1 MSSYALSSEQCQRFD
16 EDGFLTIPGLLSGE
30 EIDPLVERLGAEP
43 DLFCKVG
50 ALDWVFWTDP
60 KDDLVGTLPR
70 PPASWTR
77 PRLSSGSLVI
87 TGIPSWY
94 ESLRDA
100 MRSWIG
106 IKTLA
111 PGTRTVA

>member
-1 MSSYALSSEQCQRFD
+1 MSSYALSSEQCRRFD

-60 KDDLVGTLPR
+60 KDDLVGTLPPSHPLR
-70 PPASWTR
+70 GRGRDPHRGALLSLAFQAGTKASWTR
-77 PRLSSGSLVI
+77 
-87 TGIPSWY
+87 
-94 ESLRDA
+94 
-100 MRSWIG
+100 
-106 IKTLA
+106 
-111 PGTRTVA
+111 